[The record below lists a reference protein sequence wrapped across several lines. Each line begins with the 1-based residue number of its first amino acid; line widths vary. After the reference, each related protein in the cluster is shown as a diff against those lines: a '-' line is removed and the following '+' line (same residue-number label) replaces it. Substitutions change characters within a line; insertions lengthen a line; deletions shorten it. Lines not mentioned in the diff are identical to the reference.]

1 VQAASWKKRLKMLWR
16 IAQCFGAAAAAPLL
30 SGTKVE
36 LVHTLIADALTSS
49 CVLLWDI
56 ESTVCSMAL
65 NAPQNH
71 LGTSSTAVDS
81 SNASSGYAPFSMDEA
96 GNLSS
101 VASFFGGAANQTGAV
116 VVTAAGSDVCGAD
129 SWHDTNIKPLVY
141 LLPFWIRFMQ
151 CITIVCSD
159 PVSAPLYHAVV
170 LTRADVLACPRL
182 YVL

>member
-30 SGTKVE
+30 SGAKVE

-56 ESTVCSMAL
+56 ESTICSMGF
-65 NAPQNH
+65 NAPRKD
-71 LGTSSTAVDS
+71 LATSTAADG
-81 SNASSGYAPFSMDEA
+81 SNSSSGYALVSMGEV

-101 VASFFGGAANQTGAV
+101 VVSFFEGEEGAANQTGAV
-116 VVTAAGSDVCGAD
+116 VVTAAASDVCGAG
-129 SWHDTNIKPLVY
+129 SWHDTNLKPLVY

-159 PVSAPLYHAVV
+159 PVGASLSHAVPC
-170 LTRADVLACPRL
+170 CPML
-182 YVL
+182 FCFEVC